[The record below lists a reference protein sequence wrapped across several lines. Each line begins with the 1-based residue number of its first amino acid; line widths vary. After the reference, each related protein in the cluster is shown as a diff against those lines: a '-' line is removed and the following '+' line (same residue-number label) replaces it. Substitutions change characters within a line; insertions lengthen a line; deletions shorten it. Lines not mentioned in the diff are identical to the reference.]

1 MNGPAVKNDVS
12 QKPASATTKPSPA
25 TGSRPSNTNS
35 TKAPAVNGNLTNK
48 EPRSRSP
55 NASARMA
62 TEKLRQEAAAL
73 QKRVAQFRAENQS
86 FKAKI
91 KRLEDECGRKTRQLE
106 KLTQTAKDKMAAA
119 QEQRKGDEALKQ
131 KCARLEM
138 QLREKEDKLKKLQNA
153 QQRRSSETA
162 TPERQ
167 RPSKSRLASSQ
178 PRGSSA
184 ELVKLREQMDRI
196 SQENRRLSLQLKE
209 KDQEIRRLKSQL
221 QPAPARTPVK
231 TPAKTTPRTPV
242 TNQRPRPAANSSRTG
257 SATVE
262 RKNVVTAKRS
272 NTFSVTRGAPE
283 PDDKMETSAI
293 SVESKSTPNED
304 KPVKQ
309 ASSTSC
315 KTPEGKGAA
324 TPNASSTSV
333 GLAAMA
339 PAKPKPAAAVKPTRS
354 GGSLDSSVPE
364 KANKSAD
371 IKIRSASLPLSNPKA
386 ETLRRNVAAK
396 KIQRVWRSH
405 KKEKNSKQGS
415 RASSAEMSQLS
426 ETSQHSISSVE
437 KKLST
442 TK

>member
-12 QKPASATTKPSPA
+12 PKPASATTKPSPA
-25 TGSRPSNTNS
+25 PGSRHSNANAAKT
-35 TKAPAVNGNLTNK
+35 PAVNGNLTNK
-48 EPRSRSP
+48 EPRARSP
-55 NASARMA
+55 NSSARMA

-73 QKRVAQFRAENQS
+73 QKRVAQFRAENQG

-91 KRLEDECGRKTRQLE
+91 KRLEEECARKTRQLE
-106 KLTQTAKDKMAAA
+106 KLTQVSKDKMAAA

-167 RPSKSRLASSQ
+167 RPSKSRLTSSQ

-196 SQENRRLSLQLKE
+196 SQENRRFSLQLKE

-231 TPAKTTPRTPV
+231 TPVKTTPRTPV
-242 TNQRPRPAANSSRTG
+242 TNRSARPANSSRTG

-262 RKNVVTAKRS
+262 RKNVVAAKRS

-293 SVESKSTPNED
+293 SVESKSTPPGD
-304 KPVKQ
+304 KPEKQ
-309 ASSTSC
+309 ASSTGC
-315 KTPEGKGAA
+315 NTPEAKGAA
-324 TPNASSTSV
+324 KPNPSGTSV
-333 GLAAMA
+333 GSQS
-339 PAKPKPAAAVKPTRS
+339 KPKPAAAVKPTRC
-354 GGSLDSSVPE
+354 GTSLDSPVPLKATKSVDV
-364 KANKSAD
+364 KK
-371 IKIRSASLPLSNPKA
+371 RSASVPLADPKA
-386 ETLRRNVAAK
+386 EALRQNVAAK
-396 KIQRVWRSH
+396 KIQRGWRSH
-405 KKEKNSKQGS
+405 KGKGS
-415 RASSAEMSQLS
+415 RRGSQASSAETSQLS
-426 ETSQHSISSVE
+426 ETSEHSIGSVGR
-437 KKLST
+437 KLSI

>member
-12 QKPASATTKPSPA
+12 PKPASATTKPSPA
-25 TGSRPSNTNS
+25 PGSRHSNANAA
-35 TKAPAVNGNLTNK
+35 KAPAVNGNLTNK
-48 EPRSRSP
+48 EPRARSP

-62 TEKLRQEAAAL
+62 AEKLRQEAAAL
-73 QKRVAQFRAENQS
+73 QKFRAENQG

-91 KRLEDECGRKTRQLE
+91 KRLEEECARKTRQLE
-106 KLTQTAKDKMAAA
+106 KLTQVSK
-119 QEQRKGDEALKQ
+119 EALKQ

-167 RPSKSRLASSQ
+167 RPSKSRLTSSQ

-196 SQENRRLSLQLKE
+196 SQENRRLTLQLKE

-231 TPAKTTPRTPV
+231 TPVKTTPRTPV
-242 TNQRPRPAANSSRTG
+242 TNRSARPANSSRTG

-262 RKNVVTAKRS
+262 RKNVVAAKRS

-293 SVESKSTPNED
+293 SIESKSTPPED
-304 KPVKQ
+304 V
-309 ASSTSC
+309 
-315 KTPEGKGAA
+315 
-324 TPNASSTSV
+324 
-333 GLAAMA
+333 
-339 PAKPKPAAAVKPTRS
+339 
-354 GGSLDSSVPE
+354 SVPDCNYTDAVE
-364 KANKSAD
+364 RKI
-371 IKIRSASLPLSNPKA
+371 IKVTNAEHRVEYMHAQSHAS
-386 ETLRRNVAAK
+386 
-396 KIQRVWRSH
+396 
-405 KKEKNSKQGS
+405 
-415 RASSAEMSQLS
+415 
-426 ETSQHSISSVE
+426 
-437 KKLST
+437 
-442 TK
+442 